1 MFVGLIP
8 TQALIAGVGSS
19 TGAHSLKI
27 ERRTGTGCS
36 MLLTKAFLR
45 EAISV
50 GRRTEWL
57 IIISW
62 QVKASADGMPGTSLG
77 HNQ

>member
-1 MFVGLIP
+1 
-8 TQALIAGVGSS
+8 
-19 TGAHSLKI
+19 
-27 ERRTGTGCS
+27 